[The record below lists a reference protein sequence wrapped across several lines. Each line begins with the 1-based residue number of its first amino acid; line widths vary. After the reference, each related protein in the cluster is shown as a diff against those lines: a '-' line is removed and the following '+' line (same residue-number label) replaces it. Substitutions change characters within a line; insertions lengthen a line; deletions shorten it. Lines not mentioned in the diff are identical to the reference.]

1 MATNTFTSY
10 MNKNVGTSAAT
21 VVTVG
26 ASTQT
31 TIIGLSFAN
40 TTASPITAS
49 AYITRS
55 AVDYYLIEDATVPVG
70 SSLVVV
76 GGDQKVVMVTGDALK
91 VVTSA
96 ASSAD
101 VVTSVLNIT

>member
-1 MATNTFTSY
+1 MANTFTSY
-10 MNKNVGTSAAT
+10 VNKNVGTSPAT

-31 TIIGLSFAN
+31 TIIGLAIAN
-40 TTASPITAS
+40 TTTSPITAD

-55 AVDYYLIEDATVPVG
+55 GTDYYLIKGGVVPVG

-76 GGDQKVVMVTGDALK
+76 GGDQKVVLITSDALK

-101 VVTSVLNIT
+101 VITSVLNIT

>member
-1 MATNTFTSY
+1 MPNTFTSY
-10 MNKNVGTSAAT
+10 VNKNVGTSPAT

-31 TIIGLSFAN
+31 TIIGLDVAN
-40 TTASPITAS
+40 TTTSPITADV
-49 AYITRS
+49 YMTRS
-55 AVDYYLIEDATVPVG
+55 AVDYYLIKNAVVPVG
-70 SSLVVV
+70 GSLIVV
-76 GGDQKVVMVTGDALK
+76 GADQKVVLITSDALK

>member
-1 MATNTFTSY
+1 MPNTFTSY
-10 MNKNVGTSAAT
+10 VNKNVGTSVAT

-31 TIIGLSFAN
+31 TVIGMSAAN
-40 TTASPITAS
+40 TTSSPVTVD

-55 AVDYYLIEDATVPVG
+55 ATDYYLVKGATVPVG
-70 SSLVVV
+70 SSLVIV
-76 GGDQKVVMVTGDALK
+76 GGDQKVVMGTSDALK
-91 VVTSA
+91 VVSST
-96 ASSAD
+96 ASSVD

>member
-31 TIIGLSFAN
+31 TVIGMSCAN
-40 TTASPITAS
+40 TITSPVTVD
-49 AYITRS
+49 AYVTRS
-55 AVDYYLIEDATVPVG
+55 PTDYYLVKSATVPVG
-70 SSLVVV
+70 GSLVIV
-76 GGDQKVVMVTGDALK
+76 GGDQKLVMVTGDVLK
-91 VVTSA
+91 VVSSA
-96 ASSAD
+96 ASSID

>member
-1 MATNTFTSY
+1 MANTFTSY
-10 MNKNVGTSAAT
+10 VNKNVGTSAAT

-31 TIIGLSFAN
+31 TIIGLTFAN
-40 TTASPITAS
+40 TTSSPITAD

-55 AVDYYLIEDATVPVG
+55 GTDYYLIKGATVPVG

-76 GGDQKVVMVTGDALK
+76 GGDQKVVLITSDALK

>member
-1 MATNTFTSY
+1 MANTFTSY
-10 MNKNVGTSAAT
+10 MNKDVGTSAST

-40 TTASPITAS
+40 TTTSPITAS

-55 AVDYYLIEDATVPVG
+55 AVNYYLIEDATVPVG

-91 VVTSA
+91 VITSA
-96 ASSAD
+96 AASAD
-101 VVTSVLNIT
+101 VITSVLNIT

>member
-1 MATNTFTSY
+1 MANTFTSY
-10 MNKNVGTSAAT
+10 FNKNVGTSAAT

-40 TTASPITAS
+40 TTTAPSTAS

-76 GGDQKVVMVTGDALK
+76 GGDQKTVLITGDALK

-101 VVTSVLNIT
+101 VITSVLNIT

>member
-1 MATNTFTSY
+1 MANNFTSY
-10 MNKNVGTSAAT
+10 LNKNVGTSAAT

-26 ASTQT
+26 SSTQT

-40 TTASPITAS
+40 TTTSPITAS

-55 AVDYYLIEDATVPVG
+55 GTDDYLITNATVPVG

-76 GGDQKVVMVTGDALK
+76 GGDQKTVMITGDALK

-101 VVTSVLNIT
+101 VITSVLNIT

>member
-10 MNKNVGTSAAT
+10 VNKNVGTSAAT

-31 TIIGLSFAN
+31 TVIGMSCAN
-40 TTASPITAS
+40 TTTSPVTVD
-49 AYITRS
+49 AYFTRS
-55 AVDYYLIEDATVPVG
+55 AVDYYLIKGATVPVG
-70 SSLVVV
+70 SSLVIV
-76 GGDQKVVMVTGDALK
+76 GGDQKVVLITSDVLK
-91 VVTSA
+91 VVSSVATSV
-96 ASSAD
+96 D

>member
-1 MATNTFTSY
+1 MANTFTSY
-10 MNKNVGTSAAT
+10 VNKDVGTSPAT

-40 TTASPITAS
+40 TTTSPITVS

-55 AVDYYLIEDATVPVG
+55 AVDYYLIKNATVPVG

-76 GGDQKVVMVTGDALK
+76 GGDQKTVMITSDALK

-96 ASSAD
+96 AASAD

>member
-1 MATNTFTSY
+1 MANTFTSY
-10 MNKNVGTSAAT
+10 MNKDVGTSAAT

-31 TIIGLSFAN
+31 TIIGLDVSN
-40 TTASPITAS
+40 TTASPITADV
-49 AYITRS
+49 YVTRS
-55 AVDYYLIEDATVPVG
+55 AVDYYLIKSAVVPVG
-70 SSLVVV
+70 GSLIVV
-76 GGDQKVVMVTGDALK
+76 GADQKVVLITSDALK
-91 VVTSA
+91 VQTSA

>member
-1 MATNTFTSY
+1 MATNTFTRY
-10 MNKNVGTSAAT
+10 LNKNVGTTPAA

-31 TIIGLSFAN
+31 TVIGLSFAN
-40 TTASPITAS
+40 TTSSPITAS
-49 AYITRS
+49 AYITVS
-55 AVDYYLIEDATVPVG
+55 GTNYYLISGATVPVG

-76 GGDQKVVMVTGDALK
+76 GGDQKVVMVTGDVLY

-96 ASSAD
+96 ATSAD

>member
-1 MATNTFTSY
+1 MANNFTSY

-40 TTASPITAS
+40 TTTSPITAS

-76 GGDQKVVMVTGDALK
+76 GGDQKTVMITGDALK
-91 VVTSA
+91 VITSA

-101 VVTSVLNIT
+101 VITSVLNIT

>member
-1 MATNTFTSY
+1 MANTFTSY
-10 MNKNVGTSAAT
+10 MNKDVGTSAAT

-31 TIIGLSFAN
+31 TLIGMSCAN
-40 TTASPITAS
+40 TTTSPVTVD

-55 AVDYYLIEDATVPVG
+55 AVNYYLVEGATVPVG
-70 SSLVVV
+70 GSLVIV
-76 GGDQKVVMVTGDALK
+76 GGDQKVVLITSDALK
-91 VVTSA
+91 VVSST
-96 ASSAD
+96 ASSID

>member
-1 MATNTFTSY
+1 MANTFTSY
-10 MNKNVGTSAAT
+10 FNKNVGTSAAT

-40 TTASPITAS
+40 TTTSPITAS

-76 GGDQKVVMVTGDALK
+76 GGDQKTVLITGDALK

-101 VVTSVLNIT
+101 VITSVLNIT